1 MARTTPQ
8 PPVDES
14 SAFELRRL
22 GWLRR
27 RVTSSPERMLLAA
40 RIALITNVGIM
51 LSGALVRVSGSGLGC
66 SNWPKCETRVLPTE
80 VHAPTFIEFG
90 NRLLTFAVGAAAI
103 FAIFCALTQLRYR
116 RDFTV
121 LSLILLLGV
130 VLQAVIGG
138 LSVLYG
144 LDWIWISAHY
154 LASIL
159 ILLVPATMLV
169 WRAGEGTS
177 VPREPG
183 APDRTVRNAVLALLP
198 LGVLALAAG
207 TLATASGPHGGGAG
221 TGDIVERFDIHGTG
235 TLEWVVQ
242 RHGAISAI
250 FGIAIVLAWVLAKT
264 RGAGPRLQLTLTGA
278 ALLVALQGVIGLIQ
292 YGLEL
297 PHALVWV
304 HVALSAITWVAV
316 AWAWQ
321 NARLAPPRGGA
332 ADER

>member
-1 MARTTPQ
+1 MARTTSPSA
-8 PPVDES
+8 VDDTA
-14 SAFELRRL
+14 SAPEPRRL

-27 RVTSSPERMLLAA
+27 RFTSSPERMLLAA
-40 RIALITNVGIM
+40 RIALVTNVGIM
-51 LSGALVRVSGSGLGC
+51 LSGGLVRVSGSGLGC
-66 SNWPKCETRVLPTE
+66 SNWPKCDTRVLPSE

-103 FAIFCALTQLRYR
+103 FAIFCALTQVRYR
-116 RDFTV
+116 KDFTV
-121 LSLILLLGV
+121 LSVVLLLGV
-130 VLQAVIGG
+130 ALQAVIGG
-138 LSVLYG
+138 LSVLYD

-154 LASIL
+154 LVSIL
-159 ILLVPATMLV
+159 VLLVPAVMLV
-169 WRAGEGTS
+169 WRAGQDTRA
-177 VPREPG
+177 PREPG
-183 APDRTVRNAVLALLP
+183 APDRLTRSSVLALLP

-221 TGDIVERFDIHGTG
+221 TGDVVQRFDIHGTG

-250 FGIAIVLAWVLAKT
+250 FGLAIVVAWVVAKT
-264 RGAGPRLQLTLTGA
+264 RGASPQLQLTLTGA

-321 NARLAPPRGGA
+321 NARLATQPV
-332 ADER
+332 